1 MKIFISWSG
10 ETAQKCAE
18 VLGRELE
25 HLHPEMKTFVSSLG
39 IVKGQRSM
47 ESIAA
52 QLRDADV
59 GIMCLTRENQ
69 RKQWINYEAGAL
81 SRRTD
86 EDKAYVHPF
95 LIDMPPE
102 EISGPLKQF
111 QATDSSVRR
120 EVFSMIQSLHDE
132 CVNPYSPEALRRAFG
147 HFWDRVVRDLQDIKK
162 RMPRTE
168 TPVRTTP
175 EDLFGELVDLVR
187 DQSRRIGALE
197 EKLNALG
204 AAPVLVPA
212 PRTTAG
218 DTPLQAS
225 AEEEDRTT
233 DHTTEEVREIVGRTH
248 VVQEDAHE
256 GGIAVICDGEGYRR
270 ANEKAEKLRRLAS
283 WSKIPITISH
293 DEESV
298 TFAPQ

>member
-10 ETAQKCAE
+10 ETALKCAE
-18 VLGRELE
+18 VLERGLRQ
-25 HLHPEMKTFVSSLG
+25 LHPEMKPFVSSLG

-47 ESIAA
+47 DSIAA
-52 QLRDADV
+52 ELRDADV

-86 EDKAYVHPF
+86 DDKAYVHPF

-111 QATDSSVRR
+111 QATDSSIRR

-132 CVNPYSPEALRRAFG
+132 CVNPYGPEQLRRQFG
-147 HFWDRVVRDLQDIKK
+147 YFWDRVEKDLRDIKQGI
-162 RMPRTE
+162 PAPE
-168 TPVRTTP
+168 TPVRATP
-175 EDLFGELVDLVR
+175 EDLLGELADLVR

-197 EKLNALG
+197 EKLSALG
-204 AAPVLVPA
+204 APPV
-212 PRTTAG
+212 PRPTAG
-218 DTPLQAS
+218 DAPAQAS
-225 AEEEDRTT
+225 AEEGRTT
-233 DHTTEEVREIVGRTH
+233 DHTADGIREIVGRTH